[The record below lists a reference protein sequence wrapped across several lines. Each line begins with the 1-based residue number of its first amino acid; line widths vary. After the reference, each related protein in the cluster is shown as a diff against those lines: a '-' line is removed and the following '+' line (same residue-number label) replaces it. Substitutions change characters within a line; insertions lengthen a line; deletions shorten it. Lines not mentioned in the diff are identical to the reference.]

1 MLSDPIAAVATAPG
15 RGALALVRLSG
26 TGAFGIAAA
35 TVRRFSADQP
45 RYATLGTFLDRHG
58 HPVDRGLYT
67 VFPAPHSYTGE
78 DLVEFCCHGGAMAA
92 SQLLAALAAAG
103 ARQAEPGEFSR
114 RAVLNGKMDLIQ
126 AEGVA
131 DLVDAYAPAQARAA
145 LHQIDGG
152 LSARIQSLRTQLLDL
167 VVALAYDIDF
177 PGEDDG
183 PISGA
188 QLQQQLVQARAGMH
202 ELLRTAPAGERLR
215 TGALVVL
222 AGAPNSGKSSL
233 FNALLGIDRA
243 LVTPL
248 PGTTRD
254 AVEADTEFEGWPIRL
269 ADTAGLREADDLVER
284 LGIAVSRRYLAAAD
298 LVLLCAEA
306 SRPLGAGERQVMAE
320 RHTLVVRTKSD
331 LMAGVGG
338 EEVGGISVS
347 VVTGE
352 GLGALREAVAAA
364 VFGGEA
370 EARLPELTPLL
381 LRERHRVGLERASAA
396 LDVAEALLGP
406 AGDAALAAHQVQGA
420 LAALDELV
428 GVMDPDEVL
437 GRIFSR
443 FCVGK

>member
-1 MLSDPIAAVATAPG
+1 MISDPIVALATAPG
-15 RGALALVRLSG
+15 RSALAVVRLSG
-26 TGAFGIAAA
+26 AGAFEVAAA
-35 TVRRFSADQP
+35 VVPRWRADRP
-45 RYATLGTFLDRHG
+45 RQATLSPFLDRHG
-58 HPVDRGLYT
+58 NPIDRGLY
-67 VFPAPHSYTGE
+67 VAFVGPHSYTGE

-92 SQLLAALAAAG
+92 SQLIGALTAAG
-103 ARQAEPGEFSR
+103 ARPAEPGEFTR
-114 RAVLNGKMDLIQ
+114 RAVLHGKMDLLQ

-145 LHQIDGG
+145 LHQVEGG

-167 VVALAYDIDF
+167 AAALSYEIDF

-183 PISGA
+183 PIGPDQLAA
-188 QLQQQLVQARAGMH
+188 QLGATRAEIGS
-202 ELLRTAPAGERLR
+202 LLRTAPAGERLR

-233 FNALLGIDRA
+233 FNALLGTERA
-243 LVTPL
+243 LVTAM

-269 ADTAGLREADDLVER
+269 ADTAGLRDADDLVER
-284 LGIAVSRRYLAAAD
+284 LGIEVSRRYLAGAD

-306 SRPLGAGERQVMAE
+306 GRPLEPGEREVIRGRTA
-320 RHTLVVRTKSD
+320 LVARTKSD
-331 LMAGVGG
+331 LRDPVPG
-338 EEVGGISVS
+338 EEVEGIAVS

-352 GLGALREAVAAA
+352 GLGFLRAAVADL
-364 VFGGEA
+364 VFGTD
-370 EARLPELTPLL
+370 ARTQLPGLQPLL
-381 LRERHRVGLERASAA
+381 LRERHRVGLERANAA
-396 LDVAEALLGP
+396 LDAAGSLLGP
-406 AGDAALAAHQVQGA
+406 KGDAALAAHQVQGA

-428 GVMDPDEVL
+428 GVVDPDEVL